1 MCISERCH
9 LIDTTRNF
17 NQARQFG
24 PAQAFYPPQILPLK
38 YSPSS
43 LSSMSRRPGPKP
55 NFDISYLGGVASV
68 NAKQFEVVEQ
78 LLPFIVGTN
87 PDENTTQL
95 LQELR
100 RLNQEAADL
109 KEGHGFFF
117 CEICEK
123 SFCDAKGV
131 RRHILA
137 TFDEPHRELK
147 REVTSLTCR
156 YCDRTFKKRESVSKH
171 QNACPNNGESWAF
184 PFRFWRK
191 GARLM
196 GNLGQL
202 GALPAPPTRLQSSSR
217 SPVGSGTSAEG
228 SPPRQTLAD
237 FGSPPLFTDP
247 GAAKNIY
254 YPKSAFSGS

>member
-1 MCISERCH
+1 MIKFKDPSLISC
-9 LIDTTRNF
+9 
-17 NQARQFG
+17 
-24 PAQAFYPPQILPLK
+24 AFLSAATSLTQLETSIRLVNSVRPRLSIPPQILPLK

-137 TFDEPHRELK
+137 TFDEQHRELK

-184 PFRFWRK
+184 PFRFGEKVPDLWGTRTA
-191 GARLM
+191 GGSAS
-196 GNLGQL
+196 
-202 GALPAPPTRLQSSSR
+202 PA
-217 SPVGSGTSAEG
+217 
-228 SPPRQTLAD
+228 D
-237 FGSPPLFTDP
+237 
-247 GAAKNIY
+247 
-254 YPKSAFSGS
+254 